1 VRAIERLN
9 KKEITTMKTNLLL
22 AALFTASMAMA
33 QVMIPDGTKIR
44 VRLEENLSSETAD
57 LGQTVDFAVTQEL
70 RVGDAIVV
78 ANGARATGSI
88 VKVEQRRRM
97 GRAGILDFS
106 IERVQMVDGN
116 WLNVRYTPNKNKG
129 KGNGATAGVATGI
142 LAVVFWPAAPP
153 GPAREGTR
161 CRNQQGP
168 YLRSVRRRE
177 HLRSRRGGRQHSADD
192 PRAAA
197 RAGRDAAPGQ
207 RRSGEQR
214 RSAGR
219 GQHSRQPVL
228 VSNTSMLNT
237 AQGQPVA
244 EAQGAAAT
252 LTINAN
258 QPGADILVD
267 GMFVGNA
274 PTTIQLAPGVHKVVL
289 QQGSNTWQRDLQITG
304 GSVTINAT
312 LGRTATLRASR

>member
-1 VRAIERLN
+1 
-9 KKEITTMKTNLLL
+9 MKTNLLL

-142 LAVVFWPAAPP
+142 LAVVFWPAAPLGLLVKGHDVEINKGRTYEVFADESTYVAAAVAASTP
-153 GPAREGTR
+153 LMTRALPQGPAVM
-161 CRNQQGP
+161 
-168 YLRSVRRRE
+168 LRQANGAPVNN
-177 HLRSRRGGRQHSADD
+177 GGLPAGVNT
-192 PRAAA
+192 AAN
-197 RAGRDAAPGQ
+197 
-207 RRSGEQR
+207 
-214 RSAGR
+214 
-219 GQHSRQPVL
+219 PVL

-244 EAQGAAAT
+244 ETQGAAAT